1 MTFSEWLKEQREIE
15 SKATKGTWQ
24 FSSYYKD
31 EIKQSTLDELNSG
44 EGELKSSEGTSI
56 IQSWDYEGYASGIYI
71 RPEDAIKI
79 ENDCNN
85 YRNMLDALEIAM
97 NGLEHFCDC
106 VSPYAGACG
115 NCTATIKI
123 KQKLGVE

>member
-1 MTFSEWLKEQREIE
+1 MTDFNTWLNHQRNIE
-15 SKATKGTWQ
+15 RKATK
-24 FSSYYKD
+24 
-31 EIKQSTLDELNSG
+31 SG
-44 EGELKSSEGTSI
+44 WVYSEVIDRDDITRTGI
-56 IQSWDYEGYASGIYI
+56 SGIDI
-71 RPEDAIKI
+71 HDEVDGEILAEMKLCSWPRDWHEDAKFIC
-79 ENDCNN
+79 ESRNN

-123 KQKLGVE
+123 KQKLGVTE